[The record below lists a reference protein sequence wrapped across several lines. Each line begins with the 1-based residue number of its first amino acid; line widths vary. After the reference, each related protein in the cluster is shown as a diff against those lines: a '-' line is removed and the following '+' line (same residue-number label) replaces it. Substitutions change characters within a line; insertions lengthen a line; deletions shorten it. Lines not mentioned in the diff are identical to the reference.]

1 MTELLFQLLFFST
14 IFYFII
20 STLLWATAYQTYKP
34 RIKWRTYK
42 RRMKT
47 SIGTFYNRF
56 SCPFKTFACGIIQ
69 SSVIYLYQT
78 LATYMQPIK
87 KKRESNIK
95 KGRQKGSCVWIR
107 RKVLSLP
114 MIMSVSVTAK
124 CSSSPISARVPSE
137 PSIKVTNIPPI
148 SANYHDF
155 HSTRPTQIQLDDGAY
170 DIIIDNGASRSIT
183 NDLGDFVGNSKPIN
197 IQIIGANATSNAT
210 LIGTVKWCIEDDD
223 GVKHDISI
231 PNTVYSAGTSN
242 KLLSPQHWA
251 QEVKDKHP
259 NKNGTCCATLEDR
272 VILFWNQQQYKRTA
286 YLVPETSNVGVI
298 RSAHN
303 PTVYAKTYAKMVKE
317 GCVLAMPSII
327 NTHRYHPG
335 RQ

>member
-1 MTELLFQLLFFST
+1 
-14 IFYFII
+14 
-20 STLLWATAYQTYKP
+20 
-34 RIKWRTYK
+34 
-42 RRMKT
+42 MKT

-95 KGRQKGSCVWIR
+95 KGRQKGSCVWSR

-114 MIMSVSVTAK
+114 MIMSLSVIAK
-124 CSSSPISARVPSE
+124 CSSSPISAIEPSE
-137 PSIKVTNIPPI
+137 PSIKVTTIPPI

-155 HSTRPTQIQLDDGAY
+155 HGTRPTQIQLDDGAY

-223 GVKHDISI
+223 GVKHDILI

-242 KLLSPQHWA
+242 KLLSPHHWA

-259 NKNGTCCATLEDR
+259 NENGTWCATLDDR
-272 VILFWNQQQYKRTA
+272 VVLFWNQQQYKRTA

-303 PTVYAKTYAKMVKE
+303 PTVYAKNLCQNGKGGGLYLSYAIYNKHCE
-317 GCVLAMPSII
+317 QR
-327 NTHRYHPG
+327 HRYHTG